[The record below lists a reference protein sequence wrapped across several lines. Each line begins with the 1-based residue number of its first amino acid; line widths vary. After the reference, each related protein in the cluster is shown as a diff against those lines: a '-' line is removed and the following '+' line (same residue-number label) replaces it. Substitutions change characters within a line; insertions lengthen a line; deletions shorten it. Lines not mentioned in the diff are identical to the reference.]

1 MIEIKNLK
9 KNFGSL
15 IVYDGFSLTL
25 NDGEITAVMGDS
37 GSGKTTLLN
46 ILAGLTHYDGEI
58 NGLPEKKG
66 YIFQTDRLIPHM
78 TVRKNLE
85 LVATPQKVEEYIAKV
100 GLSDFIDEYP
110 KRLSAGMSR
119 RIAVLRA
126 FLYDAPL
133 LLMDEPFRN
142 LDLSLKYKIMDFFKS
157 INEAEKRTAVFVTHD
172 IEEAV
177 YLADRVVVI
186 RRGGEILFD
195 EKTDKNQTENKLKR
209 LFLDM

>member
-15 IVYDGFSLTL
+15 TVYDGFSLTL
-25 NDGEITAVMGDS
+25 NDGETTAVMGDS

-46 ILAGLTHYDGEI
+46 ILAGLTNYDGEI

-100 GLSDFIDEYP
+100 GLLDFIDEYP

-157 INEAEKRTAVFVTHD
+157 INETEKRTAVFVTHD
-172 IEEAV
+172 IEEASYV
-177 YLADRVVVI
+177 ADRVVVI

-195 EKTDKNQTENKLKR
+195 EKIDKEQTENKLKR
-209 LFLDM
+209 LFFDM